1 MKWNHGGD
9 WAAFQRECGFLPL
22 DFSANISPLALAP
35 EIREAAA
42 AALSAADRYPDP
54 HCTELR
60 EALSMQFG
68 VSPEQVVCGNGA
80 ADLIYRL
87 VFLLKPQK
95 ALVPVPTF
103 TEYEHALSL
112 TDCRTEHVFCR
123 EEQDFALPEAVTEAI
138 VPGTDL
144 VFLCNPNNPTG
155 RLIPPVLLEKIVQKC
170 EDVGCVLV
178 VDECFLD
185 FSRDCEAHSLIGR
198 LSQCRQ
204 LVVLRAFTKMY
215 AMPGLRLGYALC
227 GSKSLAES
235 LGAFGQPWSVSAPAQ
250 AAGLAALKLTALED
264 RTRLLIA
271 QERAFLQEELAALEL
286 RVIPGEANFLLFFS
300 EEKQLSQ
307 KCREKGILIRDCSD
321 FTGLC
326 PGWYRTAVRTRKENL
341 LLLQVLKEVLHG
353 S

>member
-1 MKWNHGGD
+1 M
-9 WAAFQRECGFLPL
+9 
-22 DFSANISPLALAP
+22 
-35 EIREAAA
+35 
-42 AALSAADRYPDP
+42 
-54 HCTELR
+54 
-60 EALSMQFG
+60 
-68 VSPEQVVCGNGA
+68 
-80 ADLIYRL
+80 
-87 VFLLKPQK
+87 
-95 ALVPVPTF
+95 
-103 TEYEHALSL
+103 
-112 TDCRTEHVFCR
+112 
-123 EEQDFALPEAVTEAI
+123 
-138 VPGTDL
+138 
-144 VFLCNPNNPTG
+144 
-155 RLIPPVLLEKIVQKC
+155 
-170 EDVGCVLV
+170 LV

-185 FSRDCEAHSLIGR
+185 FSRECERHSLIGR

-227 GSKSLAES
+227 GSENLAEH
-235 LGAFGQPWSVSAPAQ
+235 LAGFGQPWPVSVPTQ